1 VLYIYVCATPNSR
14 TVSEPPVE
22 TGGAHSCA
30 RTGNRRRRINLLLSH
45 LMHAPRPAA
54 LRALGLGKCS
64 LAANLVVP
72 MQAISAHRSPDRKVL
87 AAVIVLRHSRL
98 GHSIE
103 LHFYCVRP
111 VSVRVRRWSVIP
123 SFAGLSRSAIHKWRI
138 MAREL
143 GCVVRVVRLIDR
155 IKFQW
160 G

>member
-1 VLYIYVCATPNSR
+1 MCNRSNLARARAVCVLYIYVCATPNSR

-72 MQAISAHRSPDRKVL
+72 MQAISAPTERCWLLLLCCATL
-87 AAVIVLRHSRL
+87 ALATASNCISTAS
-98 GHSIE
+98 GQSA
-103 LHFYCVRP
+103 CG
-111 VSVRVRRWSVIP
+111 SVRGASYP
-123 SFAGLSRSAIHKWRI
+123 
-138 MAREL
+138 
-143 GCVVRVVRLIDR
+143 RLLDCR
-155 IKFQW
+155 GQPFTSGVLW
-160 G
+160 PVN